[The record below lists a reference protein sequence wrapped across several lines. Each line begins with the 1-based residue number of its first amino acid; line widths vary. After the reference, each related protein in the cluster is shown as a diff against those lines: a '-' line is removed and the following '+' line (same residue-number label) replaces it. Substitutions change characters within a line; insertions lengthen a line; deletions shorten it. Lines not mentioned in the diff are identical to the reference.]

1 MAGMRKTWP
10 MAGAA
15 CVWLMAS
22 VSGQQAPA
30 RPPAQQQ
37 PLIPVAAGT
46 IAASPDRFAGSMVTV
61 TAAVAERYGATAFSV
76 TQARNRN
83 GQDVLVVAPLLT
95 APVQPGAYVTVI
107 GEVVK
112 FDPAAVAARM
122 KDAAPAADVGAKY
135 AGRAAILASS
145 VINTSMTDLAKK
157 LPPPMT
163 PQELELNK
171 AMKQIGPGFTALRQA
186 SAGGN
191 TSEAGAQ
198 AATIAKGFV
207 DAAVF
212 WKAMSRPDAIQW
224 TEDAR
229 KQAEEIAAAAGRG
242 DLEAV
247 KANVPKLQ
255 QMCSTC
261 HSQYRERLDDGS
273 YRYKGAGASK

>member
-1 MAGMRKTWP
+1 MARMRNTWP
-10 MAGAA
+10 IVAAA
-15 CVWLMAS
+15 CAVVVAS
-22 VSGQQAPA
+22 VAGQQAP
-30 RPPAQQQ
+30 PAQERGAQQ
-37 PLIPVAAGT
+37 RPLVPLAAST
-46 IAASPDRFAGSMVTV
+46 IATSPDRFAGTMVTV

-76 TQARNRN
+76 TQGRGRS
-83 GQDVLVVAPLLT
+83 GQDVLIVAPLLT

-107 GEVVK
+107 GEVVT

-122 KDAAPAADVGAKY
+122 KDAAPPADVAARY
-135 AGRAAILASS
+135 AGRPAILASS
-145 VINTSMTDLAKK
+145 VINASMTDLAKK

-186 SAGGN
+186 ATGAN
-191 TSEAGAQ
+191 TSEAGTQ

-207 DAAVF
+207 EAATF

-229 KQAEEIAAAAGRG
+229 KLTEEIATAAGRS

-247 KANVPKLQ
+247 KATVPKLQ
-255 QMCSTC
+255 QVCASC
-261 HSQYRERLDDGS
+261 HTQYRERLDDGS
-273 YRYKGAGASK
+273 YRYKSAAR